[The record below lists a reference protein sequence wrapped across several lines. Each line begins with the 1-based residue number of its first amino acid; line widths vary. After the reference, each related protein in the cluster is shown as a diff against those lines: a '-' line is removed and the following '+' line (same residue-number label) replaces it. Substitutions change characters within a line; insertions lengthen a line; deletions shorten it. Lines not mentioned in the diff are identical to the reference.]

1 MEYYSEDDNYDMWR
15 DLADQSI
22 VRYSIQHPS
31 TRNYMVDTRSC
42 HERRLDFVR
51 EQISKLELT
60 QKNMTPIDKQLY
72 QQFINERNSIEEK
85 INTQHSS

>member
-1 MEYYSEDDNYDMWR
+1 MEYYSDDDNYDMWR
-15 DLADQSI
+15 DLIDHSI

-51 EQISKLELT
+51 EQISKLELN
-60 QKNMTPIDKQLY
+60 QKNITPIDKQLC
-72 QQFINERNSIEEK
+72 QRFIEERNSLEEK

>member
-15 DLADQSI
+15 DLADQSTEET
-22 VRYSIQHPS
+22 PS
-31 TRNYMVDTRSC
+31 TRNYVVDTRSC

-51 EQISKLELT
+51 EQIRKLELI
-60 QKNMTPIDKQLY
+60 QKNMTPVDKQLY
-72 QQFINERNSIEEK
+72 QRFINERNSIEEK